1 MFSSAIF
8 DMDGLLID
16 SERTIMDLWLR
27 VTAEL
32 GRPLDEGDYL
42 PVIGRRAEDS
52 RSILVA
58 QLGETIFEQA
68 CARVETT
75 LLDSD
80 PRSLFPEKPGAR
92 RLLDDLRTRG
102 VPCAVTSSTRSVEV
116 RHRLTG
122 NGLLH
127 YFSVVIGGEQVPN
140 GKPHPDLYLLSA
152 QCLGVE
158 PARCLAFEDSDHGVA
173 SAVAAG
179 IQVVLVPDIKT
190 PSPISTSTSFAVLNT
205 LSDAQPLLQAWFS

>member
-92 RLLDDLRTRG
+92 IPHRVRVLRRSDQLDPRRR
-102 VPCAVTSSTRSVEV
+102 AR
-116 RHRLTG
+116 RH
-122 NGLLH
+122 
-127 YFSVVIGGEQVPN
+127 
-140 GKPHPDLYLLSA
+140 
-152 QCLGVE
+152 
-158 PARCLAFEDSDHGVA
+158 
-173 SAVAAG
+173 
-179 IQVVLVPDIKT
+179 
-190 PSPISTSTSFAVLNT
+190 
-205 LSDAQPLLQAWFS
+205 